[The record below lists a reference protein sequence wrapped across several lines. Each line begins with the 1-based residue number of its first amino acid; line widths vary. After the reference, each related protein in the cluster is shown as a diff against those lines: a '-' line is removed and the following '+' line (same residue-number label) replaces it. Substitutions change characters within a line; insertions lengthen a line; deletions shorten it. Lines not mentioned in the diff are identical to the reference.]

1 MSHGLALGF
10 HCEWG
15 SPEMALI
22 ADWQYLEP
30 VANELRN
37 DAFRFYCTGGSRI
50 IEQVK
55 PNTAPSARS
64 PVRAIGRPRSE
75 KTRKAILKAAF
86 RLLKKHGFED
96 ISSQQIAN
104 EAGVSTAT
112 LYRWWKNKQ
121 AILLDAYLETTREL
135 LPYGKGGSPLKRLR
149 NYTIRMA
156 EFLKSEDGRV
166 FLRLMLAIQDSPALR
181 KAFYENVF
189 LPRRAEGCKVV
200 REAIT
205 AGELPA
211 TVDPDL
217 LINLLLGPQILPAL
231 LGRNLKAGSV
241 EKIFDFIVKA
251 AARTEQRPN

>member
-1 MSHGLALGF
+1 ML
-10 HCEWG
+10 
-15 SPEMALI
+15 
-22 ADWQYLEP
+22 
-30 VANELRN
+30 
-37 DAFRFYCTGGSRI
+37 
-50 IEQVK
+50 K
-55 PNTAPSARS
+55 PNTAPTPGPSR
-64 PVRAIGRPRSE
+64 RTIGRPRSE

-86 RLLKKHGFED
+86 RLLKEQGFD
-96 ISSQQIAN
+96 GVANQQIAK

-135 LPYGKGGSPLKRLR
+135 LPYGKRGSPLARLR
-149 NYTIRMA
+149 NYTIRIA

-166 FLRLMLAIQDSPALR
+166 FLRLLLAIQDNPALR

-200 REAIT
+200 QEAIN

-217 LINLLLGPQILPAL
+217 IINLLIGPQIVPAL
-231 LGRNLKAGSV
+231 FGQAPNAKSA
-241 EKIFDFIVKA
+241 EAIFDFVLKA
-251 AARTEQRPN
+251 TSR